1 VTEVSASDADSG
13 SSPSSSSASAAA
25 KSDTPHVLDEL
36 SKKNGAK
43 TNGRNRRRRRNGLQ
57 RFLIVLLLLAP
68 LLLALGWLVLE
79 QSATQEAIAQ
89 LQERTDTLG
98 AQVANPVVIEQPSMP
113 TDLVNSQ
120 TLDALRGNLEA
131 RINAVAS
138 AYANLQETVSAS
150 AQEREDPTILWT
162 EAEYL
167 LRLANQKLQLEGDK
181 SSAILLLESVEQ
193 ILAEADN
200 PRFINV
206 REAIAAEL
214 VAVRAMPSVDTS
226 GLYVR
231 IENLMP
237 LVDQVVLRNSLQLK
251 YAAEVAQNQANIK
264 AGEAG
269 VIDKLYGLLSS
280 IFVWQKRE
288 EVLEPSLFAQ
298 DELMLKQNLRL
309 MLEQSQLAMLQGEQV
324 VFQSSLT
331 KAGQWVSRFFTIESG
346 AGRTIREELDKLAV
360 ENLKQERPDISR
372 SLNLLRQARDQRSFN
387 LSGGSN

>member
-1 VTEVSASDADSG
+1 MTEVSASDTDSG
-13 SSPSSSSASAAA
+13 SSSSSSSASAAA

-43 TNGRNRRRRRNGLQ
+43 LTGRDQRRRRNGLK
-57 RFLIVLLLLAP
+57 RFFIVLLLLAP
-68 LLLALGWLVLE
+68 LLLALAWLVLE
-79 QSATQEAIAQ
+79 QSATQDAITQ
-89 LQERTDTLG
+89 LQERTETLG
-98 AQVANPVVIEQPSMP
+98 VQVANPVVIEPPSLP
-113 TDLVNSQ
+113 SDLVNSQ
-120 TLDALRGNLEA
+120 ALDALRGNLEA
-131 RINAVAS
+131 RINSVAS
-138 AYANLQETVSAS
+138 AYANLQEAVSSS
-150 AQEREDPTILWT
+150 AQEREDPAILWT

-181 SSAILLLESVEQ
+181 NSAVLLLESVEQ
-193 ILAEADN
+193 ILAESDN
-200 PRFINV
+200 PRFMNV

-251 YAAEVAQNQANIK
+251 YAADVAQDQADIK
-264 AGEAG
+264 AGEANI
-269 VIDKLYGLLSS
+269 VDKLFGLLSS

-288 EVLEPSLFAQ
+288 EILEPSLYAQ

-324 VFQSSLT
+324 VFRSSLA
-331 KAGQWVSRFFTIESG
+331 KASQWVSRFFSIESG
-346 AGRTIREELDKLAV
+346 AGLTLREELDKLAA
-360 ENLKQERPDISR
+360 ENLQQERPDISR
-372 SLNLLRQARDQRSFN
+372 SLNLLRQAGDQRSIN